1 MDFLEAMQHRFAC
14 KLYARKRMLDDS
26 QITNILEYGRLT
38 PTSFGLEL
46 WSFHVVKSLEK
57 KEALFHA
64 CFDQESVRTS
74 AMTVA
79 VLVRTSAFANPD
91 GDLVHTRGKRFGDPL
106 CVFID
111 DYRPYYDFLR
121 SEGRLDCWLK
131 SQGYLAVAN
140 MMTGA
145 AAMGIQSCA
154 IEGFDERKVLR
165 VLDVSSD
172 QWQVSLLAT
181 FGYPAEEE
189 RPKIREDLDSL
200 VTYY

>member
-14 KLYARKRMLDDS
+14 KLYDRKRMLDDS

-91 GDLVHTRGKRFGDPL
+91 GDLVHTRGKRFGIPFL
-106 CVFID
+106 YSSI
-111 DYRPYYDFLR
+111 DYRPITTFSGR
-121 SEGRLDCWLK
+121 ST
-131 SQGYLAVAN
+131 VA
-140 MMTGA
+140 
-145 AAMGIQSCA
+145 
-154 IEGFDERKVLR
+154 
-165 VLDVSSD
+165 
-172 QWQVSLLAT
+172 
-181 FGYPAEEE
+181 AEEQIIC
-189 RPKIREDLDSL
+189 RCKYDDGPPPW
-200 VTYY
+200 

>member
-14 KLYARKRMLDDS
+14 KLYDS
-26 QITNILEYGRLT
+26 RRVLEDSEIQKILEYGRLT

-46 WSFHVVKSLEK
+46 WSFHVVQGSQK

-91 GDLVHTRGKRFGDPL
+91 GDLVHSRGKRFPDPL
-106 CVFID
+106 SVFID

-131 SQGYLAVAN
+131 SQGYLAIAN

-154 IEGFDERKVLR
+154 IEGFDEKKVLR

-189 RPKIREDLDSL
+189 RPKIRESLDSL
-200 VTYY
+200 VTYH